1 MFNLSKPNRMVI
13 AWSAGTIV
21 SLACLLTLVTVGA
34 GLVPALI
41 LAAVAASWSGILL
54 LVTRQMRSDELAQWR
69 TIDVEIAGLTSETK
83 GLFVQMAHEFN
94 AQFACIKAENVQV
107 RELLADAIDKL
118 VKSFTSLE
126 AQTRAQQELACE
138 LTKQADGPARSAG
151 REQREAV
158 NFEAFL
164 REIAAE
170 IKTFVDGTVQSSK
183 VVAALL
189 AKMDA
194 TNTTF
199 GTIFE
204 TLGEVEKIADQTN
217 LLALNAAIESARAGE
232 AGRGFAV
239 VAAEVR
245 KLSARSHSF
254 SKEIW
259 SCVNSVAASL
269 KTAEESINAMAS
281 QDMNLAMESKSR
293 MDDTMLKISAI
304 NQKTEQA
311 VSDMSGIAERVGDEV
326 NACITS
332 LQFQDMATQVL
343 VHMDDRIKLLEY
355 LLTNLAELSLEQE
368 HSGTD
373 LRTDCDLRLRHFKDA
388 LAKAG
393 DLIEKAGHNPVKQQ
407 SMAMGDVELF

>member
-1 MFNLSKPNRMVI
+1 MSKLSKPNRMVI
-13 AWSAGTIV
+13 AWSAGIVV
-21 SLACLLTLVTVGA
+21 SLAGLLTLLMVG
-34 GLVPALI
+34 GGMVPALI
-41 LAAVAASWSGILL
+41 LVAVAGIWSGILL
-54 LVTRQMRSDELAQWR
+54 LVARQLQSDELNQWR

-83 GLFVQMAHEFN
+83 GLFVHMAHEFN
-94 AQFACIKAENVQV
+94 TQFACIKAENIQV
-107 RELLADAIDKL
+107 RELLTDAIDKL

-126 AQTRAQQELACE
+126 AQTRAQKELACE
-138 LTKQADGPARSAG
+138 LTKQADGPARPAG

-164 REIAAE
+164 REIAIE
-170 IKTFVDGTVQSSK
+170 IKSFVDGTVQSSK
-183 VVAALL
+183 VVAELL
-189 AKMDA
+189 TKMDA
-194 TNTTF
+194 TNITF
-199 GTIFE
+199 STIFE

-239 VAAEVR
+239 VASEVR

-269 KTAEESINAMAS
+269 KTAEESINSMAS

-293 MDDTMLKISAI
+293 LDDTMLKISAI

-311 VSDMSGIAERVGDEV
+311 VSAMSGIAERVGDEV

-332 LQFQDMATQVL
+332 LQFQDMASQVL

-355 LLTNLAELSLEQE
+355 LLNNLAELSLEQE
-368 HSGTD
+368 QSGND

>member
-1 MFNLSKPNRMVI
+1 MLNFINAKRLII
-13 AWSAGTIV
+13 AWSAGTV
-21 SLACLLTLVTVGA
+21 FSLVGLLSLVTVGA
-34 GLVPALI
+34 GLVPI
-41 LAAVAASWSGILL
+41 LVLVAVALAWGGIFGV
-54 LVTRQMRSDELAQWR
+54 VTRQQCRDELEKWR
-69 TIDVEIAGLTSETK
+69 VIDAEIAGLTSETK
-83 GLFVQMAHEFN
+83 GLFVQMAQEFN
-94 AQFACIKAENVQV
+94 SQFVCIKAENIQV

-126 AQTRAQQELACE
+126 AHTRAQQELAFE
-138 LTKQADGPARSAG
+138 LTKQADGSARPAG
-151 REQREAV
+151 RGEQEAL

-239 VAAEVR
+239 VADEVR
-245 KLSARSHSF
+245 KLSARSHTF

-293 MDDTMLKISAI
+293 MDDTMVKISAI
-304 NQKTEQA
+304 NRHTERA
-311 VSDMSGIAERVGDEV
+311 VAGMAGIAERVGDEV

-332 LQFQDMATQVL
+332 LQFQDMASQVL
-343 VHMDDRIKLLEY
+343 VHMDERIKLLEY

-368 HSGTD
+368 HGGTD